1 MQIILSD
8 KDISEFMEIFLK
20 SKTLRRLL
28 HEKLQVADENGP
40 EDSSSEEKLIIIN
53 TDKIESRKKRGRPR
67 KTNLKNSDLITIENE
82 NIELEI

>member
-28 HEKLQVADENGP
+28 HEKLQVADENGA

-53 TDKIESRKKRGRPR
+53 TDKIESRKKRGRP
-67 KTNLKNSDLITIENE
+67 KKANLKNSDVITIENE

>member
-20 SKTLRRLL
+20 SGTLRKLL
-28 HEKLQVADENGP
+28 HVKLQQADEAGEV
-40 EDSSSEEKLIIIN
+40 EDSAGEEKLIIIN
-53 TDKIESRKKRGRPR
+53 TDKIESRKKRGRPK
-67 KTNLKNSDLITIENE
+67 KTNLKSSDVIIENE

>member
-20 SKTLRRLL
+20 SGTLRKLL
-28 HEKLQVADENGP
+28 HVKLQQADEAGEV
-40 EDSSSEEKLIIIN
+40 EDSGSEEKLIIIN
-53 TDKIESRKKRGRPR
+53 TDKIESRKKRGRPK
-67 KTNLKNSDLITIENE
+67 KTNLKNSDVTIENE

>member
-28 HEKLQVADENGP
+28 HEKLQVADENGA
-40 EDSSSEEKLIIIN
+40 EDSGAEEKLIIIN
-53 TDKIESRKKRGRPR
+53 TDKIESRKKRGRPK
-67 KTNLKNSDLITIENE
+67 KTNLKNSDVITIENE

>member
-28 HEKLQVADENGP
+28 HEKLQVADENGA

>member
-20 SKTLRRLL
+20 SGTLRKLL
-28 HEKLQVADENGP
+28 HVKLQQADEAGEV
-40 EDSSSEEKLIIIN
+40 EDSAGEEKLIIIN
-53 TDKIESRKKRGRPR
+53 TDKIESRKKRGRPK
-67 KTNLKNSDLITIENE
+67 KTNLKNSDITIENE

>member
-28 HEKLQVADENGP
+28 HEKLQVADENGA
-40 EDSSSEEKLIIIN
+40 EDSSGEEKLIIIN
-53 TDKIESRKKRGRPR
+53 TDKIESRKKRGRPK

>member
-20 SKTLRRLL
+20 SGTLRKLL
-28 HEKLQVADENGP
+28 HVKLQQADEAGEV
-40 EDSSSEEKLIIIN
+40 EDSAGEEKLIIIN

-67 KTNLKNSDLITIENE
+67 KNLKNSDVITIENE